1 MVPLVTTGY
10 RLGICQESIMQ
21 TILVMGRGLLVTF
34 ARIDVDSQ
42 METSFHWRAL
52 LPDASAGL
60 LDRNLQH
67 FGELRRERI
76 EVCARLVHAEVL
88 RRQIHFRSIGQL

>member
-1 MVPLVTTGY
+1 
-10 RLGICQESIMQ
+10 MQ
-21 TILVMGRGLLVTF
+21 TILVLGLSLLVTF

-52 LPDASAGL
+52 LPNVSAGL
-60 LDRNLQH
+60 LERNLQH
-67 FGELRRERI
+67 FSELRRERI

-88 RRQIHFRSIGQL
+88 RR

>member
-1 MVPLVTTGY
+1 
-10 RLGICQESIMQ
+10 MQ
-21 TILVMGRGLLVTF
+21 TILVLGLSLLVTF

-88 RRQIHFRSIGQL
+88 AWSIEPGRTLERENHGPL

>member
-1 MVPLVTTGY
+1 
-10 RLGICQESIMQ
+10 MQ
-21 TILVMGRGLLVTF
+21 TILVLGLGLLVTF

-52 LPDASAGL
+52 HPDASAGL

-67 FGELRRERI
+67 FGELRIAGVKRQ
-76 EVCARLVHAEVL
+76 RLLLPRTRYRDEIDSL
-88 RRQIHFRSIGQL
+88 RPRA